1 MLEKFTVISKDEQI
15 KLKKFSPEDTD
26 GLSKEDIEQE
36 YAKLQESFIELQEV
50 FFASKQYALLIV
62 LQGMDCSG
70 KDGTVKKVLTDINLN
85 GVHVDSFKVPTPEE
99 SAHDYLWRVHQK
111 TPEKGNIAVFNR
123 SYYEDVLVTRV
134 HKMID
139 DDVALKRFKEINGF
153 EKYLVNNN
161 TIILKFFLH
170 ISKEFQQE
178 KLMSRL
184 DDPDKHWKFS
194 EADLRE
200 RAFWDK
206 YQECYSDVLS
216 NCSTKEAPWH
226 VIPANHRWFRNYII
240 LKTIVST
247 LENLKLKYPDLEGN
261 VQTLIRE
268 MKEKT

>member
-1 MLEKFTVISKDEQI
+1 MLDKFTVIAKDEQI

-26 GLSKEDIEQE
+26 GLSKEDVEQE
-36 YAKLQESFIELQEV
+36 YTKLQGAFQELQEV
-50 FFASKQYALLIV
+50 FIASKQYALLIV

-70 KDGTVKKVLTDINLN
+70 KDGTVKKVLADINPS
-85 GVHVDSFKVPTPEE
+85 GVYVNSFKVPTSEE
-99 SAHDYLWRVHQK
+99 SGHDYLWRIHQK

-139 DDVALKRFKEINGF
+139 DDVALKRFQEINEF

-161 TIILKFFLH
+161 TILLKFFLH
-170 ISKEFQQE
+170 ISKEFQQK
-178 KLMSRL
+178 KLINRL
-184 DDPDKHWKFS
+184 ENPDKHWKFS

-200 RAFWDK
+200 RAFWDR

-226 VIPANHRWFRNYII
+226 VIPANHRWFRDYII

-247 LENLKLKYPDLEGN
+247 LEKLELKYPDLEGN
-261 VQTLIRE
+261 IQMLIRE
-268 MKEKT
+268 AKESA

>member
-1 MLEKFTVISKDEQI
+1 
-15 KLKKFSPEDTD
+15 
-26 GLSKEDIEQE
+26 
-36 YAKLQESFIELQEV
+36 
-50 FFASKQYALLIV
+50 
-62 LQGMDCSG
+62 
-70 KDGTVKKVLTDINLN
+70 
-85 GVHVDSFKVPTPEE
+85 
-99 SAHDYLWRVHQK
+99 
-111 TPEKGNIAVFNR
+111 
-123 SYYEDVLVTRV
+123 
-134 HKMID
+134 
-139 DDVALKRFKEINGF
+139 
-153 EKYLVNNN
+153 
-161 TIILKFFLH
+161 
-170 ISKEFQQE
+170 
-178 KLMSRL
+178 MSRL